1 MNSDPL
7 YGGQSQIIKGQQSPK
22 QRDDYLKNM
31 KNSAVKHLSNRK
43 EKRNMNK
50 KKNISA
56 SLVQLRK
63 INESDLSFL
72 FATANNKI

>member
-1 MNSDPL
+1 
-7 YGGQSQIIKGQQSPK
+7 
-22 QRDDYLKNM
+22 M

-72 FATANNKI
+72 FATANNKIQSSVMNSVFKKTGK